1 MFNNFS
7 MTFADQYH
15 YRVSWSEEDQAFVGR
30 VDEFPSLSA
39 HGETL
44 AQALEEIVAVVQMAI
59 EDLKESGEEVLRPD
73 LRKGEFVPAA
83 SG

>member
-1 MFNNFS
+1 VFNNFL
-7 MTFADQYH
+7 MMFADQYH
-15 YRVSWSEEDQAFVGR
+15 YRVSWFEEDHAFVWR

-59 EDLKESGEEVLRPD
+59 EDL
-73 LRKGEFVPAA
+73 
-83 SG
+83 

>member
-1 MFNNFS
+1 

-15 YRVSWSEEDQAFVGR
+15 YRVSWSEEDQAFVGL

-59 EDLKESGEEVLRPD
+59 EDFKEAGEAVPRPD
-73 LRKGEFVPAA
+73 LRKGEFVLVP

>member
-1 MFNNFS
+1 

-15 YRVSWSEEDQAFVGR
+15 YRVSWSEEDQAFVGL
-30 VDEFPSLSA
+30 VDEFLSLSA

-44 AQALEEIVAVVQMAI
+44 AQALEEIVAVMQMAI
-59 EDLKESGEEVLRPD
+59 EDLKEAGAEVPLPD
-73 LRKGEFVPAA
+73 LRKGEFVLVL